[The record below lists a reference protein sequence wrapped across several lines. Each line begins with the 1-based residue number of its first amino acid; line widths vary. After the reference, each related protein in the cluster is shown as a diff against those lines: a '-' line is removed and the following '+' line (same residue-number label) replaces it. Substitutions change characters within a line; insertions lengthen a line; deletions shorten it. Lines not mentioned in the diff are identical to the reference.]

1 MYAHVQCRKHFFTM
15 WNSISCFD
23 KFKYFPFDV
32 SCYVI
37 VKVGSHINFFR
48 KYRTIKDYK
57 RLYGTIQGYRGI
69 YRTIGIYRTRH
80 DSTGQY
86 RSIQNFTGLNMNI

>member
-23 KFKYFPFDV
+23 KFKYFLFDV

-69 YRTIGIYRTRH
+69 YRTMGLDMTIHDYIGLYITVQ
-80 DSTGQY
+80 D
-86 RSIQNFTGLNMNI
+86 